1 MSRKKRTKTMTKSLQ
16 AENDALKKQVE
27 SLKRTLADRTF
38 KLKTSVR
45 HHAFWYD
52 FVSKNYPDNPTVEAA
67 QLLSNKHD
75 MDETRAVEFETV
87 LGPWLDYKDD
97 FDILTDREVNRR
109 LKRSRKAV
117 LGNQAFITAVASWEI
132 AGKPR
137 TKKSKRFL

>member
-1 MSRKKRTKTMTKSLQ
+1 MTKSLQ
-16 AENDALKKQVE
+16 AENDALKKQVA
-27 SLKRTLADRTF
+27 SLKRTLVDRTF

-45 HHAFWYD
+45 QHAFWYD

-67 QLLSNKHD
+67 QLLSNQHD
-75 MDETRAVEFETV
+75 MDETRAAEFETV

-97 FDILTDREVNRR
+97 FDILTDREVARR

-117 LGNQAFITAVASWEI
+117 LANQAFVAAAASWET

-137 TKKSKRFL
+137 TKKQRGF